1 MCDYSSFSSIDKF
14 PFPRTERS
22 RAGLD
27 ATLATR
33 APSTLVP
40 ARALPGSRQP
50 PAVASLTTIWSSQQ
64 ITGGHFN
71 NKEAKVNCFF
81 SE

>member
-14 PFPRTERS
+14 PFPRAERS
-22 RAGLD
+22 GAGLD
-27 ATLATR
+27 ATLAAR
-33 APSTLVP
+33 APSAPAP

-50 PAVASLTTIWSSQQ
+50 PAAASLAAIWSLQR